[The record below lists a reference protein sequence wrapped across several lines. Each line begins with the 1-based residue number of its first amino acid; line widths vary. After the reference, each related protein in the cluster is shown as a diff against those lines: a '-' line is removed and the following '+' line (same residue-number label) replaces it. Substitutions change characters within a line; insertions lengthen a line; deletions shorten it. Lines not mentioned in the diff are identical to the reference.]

1 MSAEKVMDIVEEL
14 NKNQPGMVMFLPIHS
29 IDGIVCQGN
38 LSLRK
43 TAKPYTTTYPEE
55 TEKRV
60 KLEIVSRYH
69 FQELHVKMFE
79 VDATHQ
85 DIVDYI
91 KSIANFKFCRLSSR
105 LFLNKTDWKPHYEY
119 KFMQELFSEIANDN
133 LRTDFG
139 DCPVCLE
146 TCYTKLVCGHH
157 LCLQCE
163 SKMTECKCPQ
173 CRAAY
178 SRDIED
184 EEVY

>member
-1 MSAEKVMDIVEEL
+1 MSDYDIIEEL
-14 NKNQPGMVMFLPIHS
+14 NKKQMGMVMFLPIHS
-29 IDGIVCQGN
+29 IDGVVCQGN
-38 LSLRK
+38 LSLRNV
-43 TAKPYTTTYPEE
+43 AKSPMVNPED

-60 KLEIVSRYH
+60 KLEIVAQYR
-69 FQELHVKMFE
+69 FRELHVTMFKA
-79 VDATHQ
+79 DATHQ
-85 DIVDYI
+85 DIIDYI
-91 KSIANFKFCRLSSR
+91 KSIANFKFCRLSSKLLR
-105 LFLNKTDWKPHYEY
+105 NETDWKPHYQH
-119 KFMQELFSEIANDN
+119 KFMQELFTEIANDN